1 MCQPSFTY
9 SNASIQVIFKPGKQ
23 QLIGSTSV
31 KKQSFSIHKNMV
43 ETIEKARKMLVKSLD
58 KMCMTNLEI
67 EEKQLKY
74 YKQWDM
80 KQSWF
85 TRTWCKPSL
94 ALHKVMGMAFVKPN
108 ATTSNNDN
116 GDPDFDPK
124 LGDNNKIAFND
135 E

>member
-1 MCQPSFTY
+1 VIGTQNHLIQINNFQDAMLIVMCQPSFTY

-74 YKQWDM
+74 YKQ
-80 KQSWF
+80 
-85 TRTWCKPSL
+85 
-94 ALHKVMGMAFVKPN
+94 
-108 ATTSNNDN
+108 
-116 GDPDFDPK
+116 
-124 LGDNNKIAFND
+124 
-135 E
+135 